1 MVVGAD
7 VVEGGVVVTSAGRI
21 GTAGTITI
29 GGEAVVEVLDVLV
42 GALVEVLVDV
52 LVEVLVG
59 ALVEVLVDVVLD
71 VLTT

>member
-1 MVVGAD
+1 VVVGAD

-52 LVEVLVG
+52 VLDV
-59 ALVEVLVDVVLD
+59 LVEVLVDVVLD